1 MELADRLGIPA
12 READI
17 EPYDVRAADEA
28 WFSSTP
34 FCILPA
40 ARFNFQPIGPGKPG
54 PIYRALLAAWS
65 EVVGV
70 DIAGQAREYAERLKT
85 WKP

>member
-54 PIYRALLAAWS
+54 PIYLALLATWS